1 MRACGFLSLPS
12 VEFGSIEM
20 RRMSVEFVDT
30 PVVGYSLSDDAPKR
44 RQALAIWVNQPVLS
58 LQVPN
63 AGCV

>member
-1 MRACGFLSLPS
+1 
-12 VEFGSIEM
+12 
-20 RRMSVEFVDT
+20 MSVEFVDT
-30 PVVGYSLSDDAPKR
+30 PAVWYSLSDDAPKR